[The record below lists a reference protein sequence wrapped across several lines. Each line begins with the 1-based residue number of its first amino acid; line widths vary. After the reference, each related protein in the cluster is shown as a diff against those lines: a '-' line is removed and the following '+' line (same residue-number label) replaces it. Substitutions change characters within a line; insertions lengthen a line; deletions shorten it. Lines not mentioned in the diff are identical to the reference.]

1 MDRVLAGVRVVEVA
15 QWWFVPAAGAVL
27 ADWGADVVKVEH
39 PVHGDPQRG
48 LVTSGLVPN
57 VGGVNFMVEQ
67 PNRGKRS
74 VGIDLGNPRGLELL
88 YRLVETADVFLTN
101 FLPAARRRL
110 RIEPED
116 IRRVNPRIIYVRGH
130 GQGAL
135 GAEREKGGYDAA
147 SFWCR
152 GGIGHALTAPGAAA
166 PVMQRA
172 AFGDSTGGMA
182 LAGGVAAALFR
193 RERTGEPSI
202 VDVSLLGTAMWILAP
217 DIIASDLLAMDLPA
231 GDRTQA
237 FNPIVNSYQTKDG
250 RWLFLN
256 MLQPDRFWPDLCTRL
271 GRPELI
277 TDPRFADARVRF
289 EHRAACIAELDAIFA
304 AATLDEWRTRL
315 ADAEGVWAPMQT
327 ARELVADP
335 QAQANGYLPRLPRP
349 EGGGDFTLVA
359 NPVQF
364 DERPPTMTPAPDLG
378 QHTEEV
384 LLSLGV
390 TWDELAACKEA
401 GAIS

>member
-1 MDRVLAGVRVVEVA
+1 MDQVLQGVRVVEVA

-27 ADWGADVVKVEH
+27 ADWGADVIKIEH

-48 LVTSGLVPN
+48 LVTSGLMPAT
-57 VGGVNFMVEQ
+57 GGVNFMVEQ

-74 VGIDLGNPRGLELL
+74 VGIDLAHPRGLELL
-88 YRLVETADVFLTN
+88 HRLVETADVFLTN

-110 RIEPED
+110 RIDVDD
-116 IRRVNPRIIYVRGH
+116 IRRVNPKIIYVRGH
-130 GQGAL
+130 GQGAR
-135 GAEREKGGYDAA
+135 GPEAERGGYDAA

-152 GGIGHALTAPGAAA
+152 GGIASALTAPDAAA

-172 AFGDSTGGMA
+172 AFGDSTGGVA
-182 LAGGVAAALFR
+182 VAGGITAALFR
-193 RERTGEPSI
+193 RERTGVPSV
-202 VDVSLLGTAMWILAP
+202 VDVSLLGTAMWIMAP
-217 DIIASDLLAMDLPA
+217 DIIAAQLLGIDLPA

-237 FNPIVNSYQTKDG
+237 PNPIVNSYRTKDG

-271 GRPELI
+271 GRPDLVV
-277 TDPRFADARVRF
+277 DPRFADGRVRF
-289 EHRAACIAELDAIFA
+289 ENRAVCIRELDAIFA
-304 AATLDEWRTRL
+304 AATLAEWRTRL

-327 ARELVADP
+327 ARELADDP
-335 QAQANGYLPRLPRP
+335 QARANGYLARVAR
-349 EGGGDFTLVA
+349 GDGSDFTLVA

-364 DERPPTMTPAPDLG
+364 DERSPTITPAPDLG

-384 LLSLGV
+384 LLELGLG
-390 TWDELAACKEA
+390 WEDLAACKEA